1 MQEALRLSREPN
13 GKKGPPPC
21 CYLKMTIWIEKMYI
35 PKHFEETNIEVLHE
49 FIKCNPFAALITNT
63 EDGLNAEHI
72 PVYLNTENAN
82 RVCVQGH
89 IATSNS
95 LWKRSSHG
103 QECLLIFQGSNAY
116 ITPTWFPSKETNGR
130 VVPTWNY
137 SVVHVKGT
145 IEFIHEPEWKIELL
159 NNLTDAHEN
168 KLENPW
174 RVSDAPTEFIE
185 KLLPAIVGFEIIV
198 NEVHGKFK
206 LSQNQSQENRG
217 GIAQGLEKQGHEMA
231 GQISKS

>member
-1 MQEALRLSREPN
+1 MTSRI
-13 GKKGPPPC
+13 PPQT
-21 CYLKMTIWIEKMYI
+21 YNRIIGRKEMYI
-35 PKHFEETNIEVLHE
+35 PKHFEESNIEVLHE

-82 RVCVQGH
+82 RVSVQGH

-95 LWKRSSHG
+95 LWKRSARA

-116 ITPTWFPSKETNGR
+116 ITPNWFPSKETDGR

-137 SVVHVKGT
+137 SVVHVRGN
-145 IEFIHEPEWKIELL
+145 IEFIHEPAWKLELL
-159 NNLTDAHEN
+159 NKLTAQHEN
-168 KLENPW
+168 TLNNPW
-174 RVSDAPTEFIE
+174 KVSDAPPEFIQ
-185 KLLPAIVGFEIIV
+185 KLLPAIVGVEIVVNDIV
-198 NEVHGKFK
+198 GKFK
-206 LSQNQSQENRG
+206 LSQNQTQDNRT
-217 GIAQGLEKQGHEMA
+217 GIAEGLEKQGHEMA